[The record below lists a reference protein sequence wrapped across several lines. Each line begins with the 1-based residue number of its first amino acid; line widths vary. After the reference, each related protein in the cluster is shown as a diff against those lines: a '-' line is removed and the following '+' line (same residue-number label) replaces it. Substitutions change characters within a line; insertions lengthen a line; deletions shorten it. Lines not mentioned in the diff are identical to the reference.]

1 MFCVVSCQVL
11 EMDGLLRNHQAD
23 TAAHQLQ
30 LERNF
35 AHKHAELRGRTQELE
50 ETVIKLEESR
60 RKENDL
66 KQIVESLK
74 NSMAA
79 LKKEKDEDIGVKV
92 SFNYFYQTLAH
103 NYYLPVH
110 GIFDIPVAL
119 YKINMKQL
127 LCYDYVT
134 VAVYS
139 ITTLEFLCV
148 TQIRCST
155 QYL

>member
-1 MFCVVSCQVL
+1 
-11 EMDGLLRNHQAD
+11 MDGLLRNHQAD

-79 LKKEKDEDIGVKV
+79 LKKEKDEDIKDEDIGLKV
-92 SFNYFYQTLAH
+92 SFNYFHQTLAH
-103 NYYLPVH
+103 NYYLH
-110 GIFDIPVAL
+110 DFDIPVA
-119 YKINMKQL
+119 I
-127 LCYDYVT
+127 
-134 VAVYS
+134 
-139 ITTLEFLCV
+139 
-148 TQIRCST
+148 
-155 QYL
+155 